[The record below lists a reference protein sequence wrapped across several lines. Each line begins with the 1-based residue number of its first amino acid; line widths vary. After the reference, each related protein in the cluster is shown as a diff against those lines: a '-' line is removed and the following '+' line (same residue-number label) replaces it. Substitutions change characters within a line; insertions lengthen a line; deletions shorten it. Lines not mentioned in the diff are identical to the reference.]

1 MFNAQ
6 RRLHHREAARLMQY
20 IPAACSTSEW
30 PAGGVN
36 PKPPKTSLQAVVD
49 AESRPSIP
57 RWGKRSPPP
66 PGRRRGLCTPYPGRY
81 LWLSLISHLL
91 SLWHAAGSS
100 PQNNMAFLFCILSRY
115 SSPTHRAS
123 HWPPRVLPPHPIT
136 LTPSSIPPDA
146 SRVSRRWSPFNSR
159 SSPTPRSVRC
169 FPIRMAQTSP
179 VIGGF

>member
-57 RWGKRSPPP
+57 RWGKRSPRPP
-66 PGRRRGLCTPYPGRY
+66 VAVAAFVPPTPAATSGS
-81 LWLSLISHLL
+81 LSSLISCPCGTLL
-91 SLWHAAGSS
+91 AAVPRITWHFYF
-100 PQNNMAFLFCILSRY
+100 AFCPAIFLPLTELRIG
-115 SSPTHRAS
+115 
-123 HWPPRVLPPHPIT
+123 PPRVLPPHPIT

>member
-66 PGRRRGLCTPYPGRY
+66 VAVAAFVPRPLP
-81 LWLSLISHLL
+81 LALSHLS
-91 SLWHAAGSS
+91 SLVPVARCWQQS
-100 PQNNMAFLFCILSRY
+100 PE
-115 SSPTHRAS
+115 
-123 HWPPRVLPPHPIT
+123 
-136 LTPSSIPPDA
+136 
-146 SRVSRRWSPFNSR
+146 
-159 SSPTPRSVRC
+159 
-169 FPIRMAQTSP
+169 
-179 VIGGF
+179 